1 MQNKVVHAAERKA
14 FQTVLTRLIDKS
26 QTKDAGEIASS
37 LINLVEKIKK
47 GAWKDSSFEM
57 LRSIVDDPD
66 SKWVRY
72 ANHIMRDMDPGMVST
87 FLLNAAYEGGFRGY
101 RTAAEMSEELGI
113 NVPWIVLMDPTS
125 ACNMHCTGC

>member
-37 LINLVEKIKK
+37 LINLVEKIMK

-113 NVPWIVLMDPTS
+113 NVPWVVLMDPTS
-125 ACNMHCTGC
+125 ACNMH